1 MTPRRLDPD
10 TVTQKLAAIEAFV
23 ADLEALAADP
33 LDLAANR
40 VQRNVAERALIGL
53 VDLAASVNAHL
64 VAAAGAPA
72 PSSYRESFA
81 AVAGLGVLPAAEAAR
96 LERAAGLRNVLV
108 HLYVAVDPA
117 IVADAVPQAVLDFR
131 AYVRAVAGWLLDQ
144 A

>member
-10 TVTQKLAAIEAFV
+10 GVGQKLAAMEEFL
-23 ADLEALAADP
+23 ADLEALGANT
-33 LDLAANR
+33 LDLVSNR

-53 VDLAASVNAHL
+53 VDLAAAVNAHL
-64 VAAAGAPA
+64 AAAAGEPA
-72 PSSYRESFA
+72 PSTYRESFA
-81 AVAGLGVLPAAEAAR
+81 AVARLGILPPAEAAR

-108 HLYVAVDPA
+108 HLYVGVDPA
-117 IVADAVPQAVLDFR
+117 IVAAAVPEAVADFR